1 MIRAII
7 FDCFGVLTNDGWLA
21 FKEQY
26 LSRDDDMQRQAI
38 ELNRRADARLI
49 SQDQFEEALANL
61 TQVSIDEVRRV
72 IDTHAPNSELFDYI
86 AHELKP
92 HYKIGL
98 LSNVAADYTSELFA
112 PEQNALFDAKTF
124 SFELGVV
131 KPHPAMYETI
141 AAKLEVLPEECVFV
155 DDRELFTAGAKEV
168 GMHTVWFRSNDQLRV
183 DLPTVID
190 ASNA

>member
-1 MIRAII
+1 MIKAVI

-21 FKEQY
+21 FKDQY
-26 LSRDDDMQRQAI
+26 LSRDDALQQEAV
-38 ELNRRADARLI
+38 ELNKRADARLI
-49 SQDQFEEALANL
+49 SQDQFEEALAEL
-61 TQVSIDEVRRV
+61 AEVSIDEVRRV
-72 IDTHAPNSELFDYI
+72 VDIHTPNNELFDFI
-86 AHELKP
+86 AGELKP

-155 DDRELFTAGAKEV
+155 DDREVFTTGAKEV
-168 GMHTVWFRSNDQLRV
+168 GMHAVWFRSNDQLRA
-183 DLPTVID
+183 DLR
-190 ASNA
+190 AFLEQYA

>member
-1 MIRAII
+1 MIKAVI

-21 FKEQY
+21 FKDQY
-26 LSRDDDMQRQAI
+26 LSRDDALQQEAV
-38 ELNRRADARLI
+38 ELNKRADARLI
-49 SQDQFEEALANL
+49 SQDQFEEALAEL
-61 TQVSIDEVRRV
+61 AEVSIDEVRRIV
-72 IDTHAPNSELFDYI
+72 DTHMPNNELFDFI
-86 AHELKP
+86 ARELKP

-98 LSNVAADYTSELFA
+98 LSNVAADYTSELFV

-155 DDRELFTAGAKEV
+155 DDREVFTTGAKEV
-168 GMHTVWFRSNDQLRV
+168 GMHAVWFRSNDQLRA
-183 DLPTVID
+183 DLR
-190 ASNA
+190 AFLEQHA